1 MTDINETIEQQFKT
15 LFDEFTNI
23 SKRTRDLQESTRIL
37 QKTCRNAER
46 LVKTQKKKVQVPLNL
61 SQDLEKF
68 LGVEK
73 GTQLTKAKVMKSV
86 SEYIKS
92 NNLQLKDNRRKFKP
106 NKHLNKVFGMNVKDS
121 LTFVEINKH
130 VSGHLTK

>member
-1 MTDINETIEQQFKT
+1 MTEINETIEQQFKT
-15 LFDEFTNI
+15 VFEEFANI
-23 SKRTRDLQESTRIL
+23 SKRTRELQDTVRIL

-46 LVKTQKKKVQVPLNL
+46 QVKIQKKKVQVPLNL

-73 GTQLTKAKVMKSV
+73 GTQLTKAAVMKSV

-92 NNLQLKDNRRKFKP
+92 NDLQLKENRRKFKP
-106 NKHLNKVFGMNVKDS
+106 NKQLNKVFGMNVKDS

-130 VSGHLTK
+130 VSSHLTK